1 MRLSELAS
9 SSAKTKVRQVAKMK
23 FKLLDINRDGM
34 VDREELAV
42 MTADTGVLVR
52 VRLSNAFQG
61 QNIDVLKAIPS
72 KINLVIIQDY

>member
-1 MRLSELAS
+1 MWVGRLAS
-9 SSAKTKVRQVAKMK
+9 SSPKTKVRQVAKMK

-42 MTADTGVLVR
+42 MTADTGVLMI

-61 QNIDVLKAIPS
+61 QTIDVL
-72 KINLVIIQDY
+72 

>member
-1 MRLSELAS
+1 MV
-9 SSAKTKVRQVAKMK
+9 TQVAKMK

>member
-23 FKLLDINRDGM
+23 FKLLDVNGDG
-34 VDREELAV
+34 VVNKEEV
-42 MTADTGVLVR
+42 ADTGVLMI

-61 QNIDVLKAIPS
+61 QTIDVLKAIPS

>member
-1 MRLSELAS
+1 MWVGRLAS
-9 SSAKTKVRQVAKMK
+9 SSPKTKVRQVAKMK

>member
-23 FKLLDINRDGM
+23 FKLLDVIGEGM
-34 VDREELAV
+34 VEEEEVAV
-42 MTADTGVLVR
+42 MTADTGVLMI

>member
-61 QNIDVLKAIPS
+61 QTIDVL
-72 KINLVIIQDY
+72 

>member
-1 MRLSELAS
+1 MWVGRLAS
-9 SSAKTKVRQVAKMK
+9 SSPKTKVRQVAKMK

-61 QNIDVLKAIPS
+61 QTIDVLKAIPS
-72 KINLVIIQDY
+72 KINLVIIHDH